1 MHSCREKTPVATPTP
16 APARTPCPQG
26 CGKTTFC
33 THARTH
39 ARGFRADEALASR
52 GGGFTA
58 IHSSLNSTHGVRR
71 FTTPLAREK
80 KSSCSCSS
88 AARTFSADCKQQT
101 RFLSS
106 TALARRACSGAR
118 ARAHLQ
124 SAISPRHACAHEDKR
139 RRRRRRSTEQILFF
153 IILLLAK
160 YWISVRVFVDKPSQR
175 VTVFLAFTLYYS
187 MRETHPSFFRLVCL
201 RWRVVEG

>member
-58 IHSSLNSTHGVRR
+58 IHSSLNSTQHTGCDDSRR
-71 FTTPLAREK
+71 HSREK
-80 KSSCSCSS
+80 KSRRVRVRRRRAPFQPIVNNKLVFFRQPRSL
-88 AARTFSADCKQQT
+88 AARV
-101 RFLSS
+101 R
-106 TALARRACSGAR
+106 AR
-118 ARAHLQ
+118 ARARIC
-124 SAISPRHACAHEDKR
+124 SRRFRHATRAPTKTKDADGADGLRNKSYVLSFYFCL
-139 RRRRRRSTEQILFF
+139 ST
-153 IILLLAK
+153 
-160 YWISVRVFVDKPSQR
+160 
-175 VTVFLAFTLYYS
+175 
-187 MRETHPSFFRLVCL
+187 
-201 RWRVVEG
+201 G

>member
-1 MHSCREKTPVATPTP
+1 MSHHPTDRPTGGRARNVHSCGEKTPVATPTP

-39 ARGFRADEALASR
+39 ARGFRADEASASR

-118 ARAHLQ
+118 ARA
-124 SAISPRHACAHEDKR
+124 SAVGDFATPRVRPR
-139 RRRRRRSTEQILFF
+139 RQKTPT
-153 IILLLAK
+153 A
-160 YWISVRVFVDKPSQR
+160 P
-175 VTVFLAFTLYYS
+175 TVYGTNPTFYS
-187 MRETHPSFFRLVCL
+187 SIFD
-201 RWRVVEG
+201 